1 MKSEDEMLA
10 ELKDLL
16 THRIEVP
23 ADYVRGV
30 RGKKLKQ
37 EFGKLVRLMGTEDEL
52 WEWKWWG
59 PVEPRNR
66 YAFGWCVLRDGVPI
80 ASYTHSES

>member
-10 ELKDLL
+10 ELEDLL

-37 EFGKLVRLMGTEDEL
+37 EFGKLVRLLNTEDEL
-52 WEWKWWG
+52 W
-59 PVEPRNR
+59 
-66 YAFGWCVLRDGVPI
+66 
-80 ASYTHSES
+80 